1 MPGRRG
7 REVKIMTQVIPVSK
21 PLYPQESFICEMPW
35 NFRLTATLN
44 SLVCNKSLGLLT
56 GYVAEEDRR
65 VFPDVPLGCA
75 LGEYRT

>member
-1 MPGRRG
+1 M
-7 REVKIMTQVIPVSK
+7 E
-21 PLYPQESFICEMPW
+21 
-35 NFRLTATLN
+35 FRLTATLN